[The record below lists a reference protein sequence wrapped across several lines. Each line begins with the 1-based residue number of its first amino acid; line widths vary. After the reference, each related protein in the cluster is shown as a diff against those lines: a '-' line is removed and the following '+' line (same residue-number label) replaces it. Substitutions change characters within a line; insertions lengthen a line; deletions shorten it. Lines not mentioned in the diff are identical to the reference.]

1 MATTHSLPGLTVD
14 DVYHLTVDQFD
25 RMVDTGILT
34 SEDRVE
40 LLDGV
45 LVAMTP
51 IGDRHAGCVNRFS
64 DLLNSRLTG
73 RALIAVQ
80 NPIAVPGSRPYPDI
94 TVLQRRADYY
104 ARGKPG
110 PADIYL
116 VIEVADASLAYDRG
130 VKLPAYGRAG
140 VPETWVV
147 DVAGDVIISGRDPVR
162 GGYAGHPSPPRR
174 AIDTAGLPRRHAVGG

>member
-1 MATTHSLPGLTVD
+1 MATTHSQPGLTVD
-14 DVYHLTVDQFD
+14 EVYHLTVDQFD

-34 SEDRVE
+34 NEDRVE

-51 IGDRHAGCVNRFS
+51 TGDAHAGCVNRFS

-80 NPIAVPGSRPYPDI
+80 NPIAIPGSRAYPDI
-94 TVLQRRADYY
+94 AVLQRRADYY

-110 PADIYL
+110 PGDMYL
-116 VIEVADASLAYDRG
+116 VIEVADISLAYDRG
-130 VKLPAYGRAG
+130 VKLTIYSRAG
-140 VPETWVV
+140 IPETWVV
-147 DVAGDVIISGRDPVR
+147 DLVVSQAEEATRR
-162 GGYAGHPSPPRR
+162 SPFI
-174 AIDTAGLPRRHAVGG
+174 AEASD